1 MTDATSYAIV
11 IPARY
16 GSSRFPGKMLAPLVD
31 GTPMVLHTWQRACE
45 SRASE
50 VVIATDDDRI
60 ADTCRSAGAL
70 VEMTDESHP
79 SGTDRIA
86 EVASH
91 RGWPAEQ
98 IIVGLQGDEPATPPE
113 WLDLLAHNLSQHA
126 EADMATLAVPIESR
140 ADYLDPNRV
149 KLVTDTHGMALYFS
163 RAPIPWRRDN
173 QDEHSFPEALL
184 HLGLYAYRR
193 SFLAGYSSM
202 PPARIEEE
210 EKLEQLR
217 VLYAGGRIHVGSVA
231 GHAQGVDHPDDVA
244 GAERALIKLTH
255 KRTQQRMSGKS

>member
-1 MTDATSYAIV
+1 
-11 IPARY
+11 
-16 GSSRFPGKMLAPLVD
+16 
-31 GTPMVLHTWQRACE
+31 
-45 SRASE
+45 
-50 VVIATDDDRI
+50 
-60 ADTCRSAGAL
+60 
-70 VEMTDESHP
+70 
-79 SGTDRIA
+79 
-86 EVASH
+86 
-91 RGWPAEQ
+91 
-98 IIVGLQGDEPATPPE
+98 
-113 WLDLLAHNLSQHA
+113 
-126 EADMATLAVPIESR
+126 MATLAVPIESR

-202 PPARIEEE
+202 PPAR
-210 EKLEQLR
+210 
-217 VLYAGGRIHVGSVA
+217 VA